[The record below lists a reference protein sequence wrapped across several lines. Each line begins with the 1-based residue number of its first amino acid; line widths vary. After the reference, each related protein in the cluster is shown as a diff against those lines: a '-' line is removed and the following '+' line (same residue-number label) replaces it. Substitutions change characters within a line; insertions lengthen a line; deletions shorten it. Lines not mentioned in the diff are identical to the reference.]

1 MSNDAINKLC
11 FEYKTYIIISV
22 GWNIFDAKNFFMK
35 NIIMIYNKNIL
46 FLLVVKASVQE
57 NEFSAPVES
66 SQVWIS
72 FGHITFPNAD
82 CKWGKI
88 TGKKQ

>member
-1 MSNDAINKLC
+1 
-11 FEYKTYIIISV
+11 
-22 GWNIFDAKNFFMK
+22 
-35 NIIMIYNKNIL
+35 MIYNKNIL

-82 CKWGKI
+82 CKWVKI
-88 TGKKQ
+88 TGKKTITSTLVGGLCEDQKPKGFFFWRIYL